1 MRKLVKATFAV
12 VAIGMA
18 QSAAAALVD
27 DLLLAADDGQCIEIA
42 AADMIRTQGPEQA
55 STIVQAAM
63 EALAQRELQQQAL
76 GCTGNI
82 AGEAIAAGADPN
94 DVLAATAAGL
104 GDTATGA
111 PSNLGGVGDGDSGIG
126 NASSS

>member
-1 MRKLVKATFAV
+1 MRGILKM
-12 VAIGMA
+12 AI
-18 QSAAAALVD
+18 AAAAISVAHHASAALID

-42 AADMIRTQGPEQA
+42 AADMIRTQGPESA

-63 EALAQRELQQQAL
+63 EALSLRELQQQAL

-111 PSNLGGVGDGDSGIG
+111 PTNLGGVGDGESGIG
-126 NASSS
+126 SASSS